1 MLEIFKILGTVA
13 VDTAGAEQS
22 LDNVTSKASKSESS
36 LSKTFKKIGGA
47 VAGAFTVKA
56 VADFGKACFNAAAT
70 AEAAFAKVNTLLADG
85 TDTEA
90 YFDSIKKASAE
101 TGVAVEDFSEAV
113 YQAISASVDQADAVA
128 FTQEAIKLSKG
139 GFTDAATAVDV
150 LTTAINAYGMDASD
164 ATKISDM
171 LITTQNLGKTTVD
184 ELASSIG
191 NVIPTA
197 NAFGVEIDTLCGAY
211 AVMTKN
217 GIATAESTTYMN
229 SMLNELGKSGT
240 KASKLLEDKTG
251 ESFQELMNEGVS
263 LSYVLETLQ
272 EAAKESGV
280 SMMDVFGSAEA
291 AKAATLLAS
300 QAEDLDASIKAMGD
314 SAGAT
319 QKAYEKMSGSMQDK
333 IQRLKN
339 KFTLLSASIGEKL
352 SPAVGWVI
360 DKFSD
365 LADFLSANFEP
376 ALDWVSEKFRAAGS
390 YLSQVFSPV
399 IENVKTIF
407 GKVKEAVQPLIDKF
421 TAFVTS
427 SDTVTGASN
436 LLKEALQF
444 VSDALTKVTE
454 WIIKGINWLTAFV
467 TENAGVK
474 KSLAVIWNAVKLVF
488 ESAWKY
494 IKDIWDAVSGYFN
507 TIWENIKAVF
517 SGEIDPKTF
526 FKNTFKAAYDAIS
539 EIFNAAVTYFQGIW
553 DGIVT
558 IFSTEDGKTLLSNVF
573 DAAWTAIKTVW
584 DVAVGFFAAIWESI
598 TGIFGAEGAIGKIT
612 DVFTDAW
619 KKIESTFTGA
629 ATWFEE
635 NVSKPINDAIS
646 GMCDWVQSLIDAWN
660 EFWGMDAEPPNGTR
674 YEFGTHSGRVG
685 KYATGLSYVPYDNF
699 PAYLHE
705 GERVLTKEENQMYN
719 RVFSSGGITA
729 AQNVVAGNGLQLE
742 AAMVG
747 ILNLLSEYMPKV
759 ANMQLVTDTGALVGA
774 IAPAM
779 DGSLGRAAMHRGR
792 GN

>member
-22 LDNVTSKASKSESS
+22 LDNVTSKARKSESN

-85 TDTEA
+85 TDTDA

-164 ATKISDM
+164 AAKISDM
-171 LITTQNLGKTTVD
+171 LVTTQNLGKTTVD
-184 ELASSIG
+184 ELASSMG
-191 NVIPTA
+191 KVIPTA
-197 NAFGVEIDTLCGAY
+197 NAFGVRIDTLCGAY

-240 KASKLLEDKTG
+240 NAAKLLKKKTG

-263 LSYVLETLQ
+263 LSYVLEMLQ
-272 EAAKESGV
+272 EAAKESGL
-280 SMMDVFGSAEA
+280 SMTDVFGSAEA

-300 QAEDLDASIKAMGD
+300 QSEDLDASIQAMGE

-319 QKAYEKMSGSMQDK
+319 QKAYEKMTGTMQEK
-333 IQRLKN
+333 LQKLSN
-339 KFTLLSASIGEKL
+339 KFNLLKMTLGEKL
-352 SPAVGWVI
+352 SPAVGWVV
-360 DKFSD
+360 DKLSG
-365 LADFLSANFEP
+365 LADFLSANLEP
-376 ALDWVSEKFRAAGS
+376 AIDWVSEKFRAAGS

-399 IENVKTIF
+399 IENVKIIF

-421 TAFVTS
+421 TAFITS
-427 SDTVTGASN
+427 SDNATGSSN
-436 LLKEALQF
+436 LLKDALQF
-444 VSDALTKVTE
+444 VADALKSVTD
-454 WIIKGINWLTAFV
+454 WIIDAIDFFTKFWNENEELRAGIDKIWTAIQEIFK
-467 TENAGVK
+467 A
-474 KSLAVIWNAVKLVF
+474 AF
-488 ESAWKY
+488 EY
-494 IKDIWDAVSGYFN
+494 IKGVWDAASGYFSEL
-507 TIWENIKAVF
+507 WENIKAVF
-517 SGEIDPKTF
+517 SGEIGPEKF
-526 FKNTFKAAYDAIS
+526 FANM
-539 EIFNAAVTYFQGIW
+539 FQ
-553 DGIVT
+553 
-558 IFSTEDGKTLLSNVF
+558 
-573 DAAWTAIKTVW
+573 AAWDAT
-584 DVAVGFFAAIWESI
+584 AAIWNAASGYFKDVWDAICALFGTGDGLSKPFNDAWESI
-598 TGIFGAEGAIGKIT
+598 KK
-612 DVFTDAW
+612 AW
-619 KKIESTFTGA
+619 ESAGEWFDKNVA
-629 ATWFEE
+629 A
-635 NVSKPINDAIS
+635 PINQAIE
-646 GMCDWVQSLIDAWN
+646 GMVGWVQSLIDAWN
-660 EFWGMDAEPPNGTR
+660 EFWGMEAEPPNGTR
-674 YEFGTHSGRVG
+674 YEFGSHSGRVG

-729 AQNVVAGNGLQLE
+729 AQNVVAGNSLQME
-742 AAMVG
+742 AALSG
-747 ILNLLSEYMPKV
+747 ILNLLSEYMPQV
-759 ANMQLVTDTGALVGA
+759 ASMQLVTDTGALVGA